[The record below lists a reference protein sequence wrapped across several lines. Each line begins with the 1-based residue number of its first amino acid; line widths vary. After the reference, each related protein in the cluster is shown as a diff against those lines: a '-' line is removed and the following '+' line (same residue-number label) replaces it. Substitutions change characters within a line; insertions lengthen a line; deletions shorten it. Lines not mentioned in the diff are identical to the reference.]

1 MDPVLLRRQAVWVRF
16 VGYRVMRWE
25 YLALVLALVNRRVDD
40 RPELEAETGEVL
52 VEEGKREEK
61 GASES
66 NVDNNTGAVVLLLT
80 LSTRRHVLN
89 PLGLLLL
96 GLLVRQTGLLSNL
109 VDRVVLLSAG
119 KVRKGGLRKKKRST
133 VGSDRD
139 VTPTLEKHTDGRSES
154 SSTYAVTYQSSE
166 SSTEERRT
174 AVDLRRLQHGWRRD
188 AGARQRHRARG
199 ALRREA
205 HAGGGDDGQ
214 HPKGVLWFRL

>member
-1 MDPVLLRRQAVWVRF
+1 MVHLSYRTSTRAACRRPRIWRLRLQHRSLLLHRQAAWVRF
-16 VGYRVMRWE
+16 VGYRVMRRE

-119 KVRKGGLRKKKRST
+119 KVRKGSLRNRKRST
-133 VGSDRD
+133 VGSDRN
-139 VTPTLEKHTDGRSES
+139 VTPPLEKHTDGRSES
-154 SSTYAVTYQSSE
+154 SSTYV
-166 SSTEERRT
+166 
-174 AVDLRRLQHGWRRD
+174 
-188 AGARQRHRARG
+188 
-199 ALRREA
+199 
-205 HAGGGDDGQ
+205 
-214 HPKGVLWFRL
+214 